1 MHWPHPKRP
10 RQPSYSNIFLGYGR
24 KSAPMTPQVA
34 TAMKVPYPSSER
46 TPGGHSGTQVPQ
58 DPDDNDTRLQPVG
71 SGLENK
77 AQALYTREPP

>member
-1 MHWPHPKRP
+1 
-10 RQPSYSNIFLGYGR
+10 
-24 KSAPMTPQVA
+24 MTPQVA